1 MVKEF
6 HEKFDCVVNDRPTVP
21 DLATMLLRVDL
32 ISEEFDELQEQGFG
46 FVSSKPDLV
55 HIADALGDILYVVYG
70 TAVSCGI
77 DMEPI
82 VAEIHRSN
90 MSKIQPD
97 GTILRREDG
106 KIIKP
111 DTYSPAD
118 IKSII
123 EVQQK
128 PAPSHVR
135 SCNFHSD
142 CDAAPAGSTH
152 CRDEDCEDCFGC

>member
-1 MVKEF
+1 MDKIQQMVREF
-6 HEKFDCVVNDRPTVP
+6 HEKFDVIVNDRPTEL
-21 DLATMLLRVDL
+21 DAATMYLRLSL
-32 ISEEFDELQEQGFG
+32 IGEEVQELEMDGFDML
-46 FVSSKPDLV
+46 SIPPKPDLV
-55 HIADALGDILYVVYG
+55 QIADALGDILYVVYG

-90 MSKIQPD
+90 MSKMQAD
-97 GTILRREDG
+97 GTIIRREDG

-123 EVQQK
+123 EAQL
-128 PAPSHVR
+128 
-135 SCNFHSD
+135 
-142 CDAAPAGSTH
+142 AG
-152 CRDEDCEDCFGC
+152 

>member
-1 MVKEF
+1 MDKIQQMVKEF

-21 DLATMLLRVDL
+21 DFNTRCLRLDL
-32 ISEEFDELQEQGFG
+32 ILEEFTELMKDGFAISQCFTGEGWTTHSDDE
-46 FVSSKPDLV
+46 PDLT

-90 MSKIQPD
+90 LSKVQPD

-106 KIIKP
+106 KINKP

-123 EVQQK
+123 EAQL
-128 PAPSHVR
+128 AR
-135 SCNFHSD
+135 
-142 CDAAPAGSTH
+142 
-152 CRDEDCEDCFGC
+152 

>member
-1 MVKEF
+1 MPERVCGGDNLREKTMDKIQQMVKEF

-21 DLATMLLRVDL
+21 DLATMLLRADL
-32 ISEEFDELQEQGFG
+32 ISEEFEELEEKGFD
-46 FVSSKPDLV
+46 FISTPSKPDLV
-55 HIADALGDILYVVYG
+55 QIADALGDILYVVYG

-90 MSKIQPD
+90 MSKVQPD

-123 EVQQK
+123 EAQL
-128 PAPSHVR
+128 
-135 SCNFHSD
+135 
-142 CDAAPAGSTH
+142 AG
-152 CRDEDCEDCFGC
+152 